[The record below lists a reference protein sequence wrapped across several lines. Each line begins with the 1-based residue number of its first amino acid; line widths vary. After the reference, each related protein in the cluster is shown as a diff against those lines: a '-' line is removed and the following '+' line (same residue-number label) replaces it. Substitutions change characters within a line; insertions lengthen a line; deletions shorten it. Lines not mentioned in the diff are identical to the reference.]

1 MSDLPEYKAFAE
13 CVGDTFEIGI
23 EGIPPLATELVEAVE
38 SRHAG
43 PTRTA
48 FTLLFRG
55 PPEPILAQQSFQVR
69 HPRLGQFDLFLVPVG
84 ADQAGVRYEA
94 VFN

>member
-1 MSDLPEYKAFAE
+1 MKHS
-13 CVGDTFEIGI
+13 
-23 EGIPPLATELVEAVE
+23 
-38 SRHAG
+38 G

-55 PPEPILAQQSFQVR
+55 PAEPVLAQQSFQVS
-69 HPRLGQFDLFLVPVG
+69 HPRLGQFPLFLVPVG